1 MSLFDLDSWQEIWA
15 SLSRN
20 KLRALLTACGVFW
33 GIFMLV
39 AMLGMG
45 RGLENG
51 ARKNLGNMTARSV
64 FIWTQRTSMPYRG
77 LQPGRYVRFRND
89 DIQALRQVPG
99 IQYVAPRLQLG
110 GWREGVDVLAGTNS
124 GNFTVM
130 GDLPEF
136 RFIEQF
142 TLVRGRF
149 LNQRDVDDQRK
160 VIVLGDTMR
169 SVLFGDANP
178 LGKYVKVKGVYLMVI
193 GEITT
198 DKTGDEGDRVHST
211 GFVPLTT
218 FQQAFNQR
226 DRVGW
231 FALTT
236 LANAPPEVVE
246 VAAKSALQARHN
258 VHPQDPDAIG
268 SYNVASQIA
277 KVEGL
282 FRGLRAFVWF
292 VGTLTLLAGVL
303 GVSNILLITVKERTR
318 ELGVR
323 KALGATPWA
332 IVSMVL
338 KEAVVLTSLSGYLGL
353 VAGVAAL
360 EGLAKVI
367 QRLPNAPLNQPE
379 IDVKVALAA
388 MLVLVVSGT
397 LAGVV
402 PARHAARISPVEAL
416 RTE

>member
-1 MSLFDLDSWQEIWA
+1 M
-15 SLSRN
+15 
-20 KLRALLTACGVFW
+20 
-33 GIFMLV
+33 
-39 AMLGMG
+39 
-45 RGLENG
+45 
-51 ARKNLGNMTARSV
+51 
-64 FIWTQRTSMPYRG
+64 
-77 LQPGRYVRFRND
+77 RND
-89 DIQALRQVPG
+89 DIKALKQVPG
-99 IQYVAPRLQLG
+99 VEYVAPRLQLG
-110 GWREGVDVLAGTNS
+110 GWREGVDLVAGTKS

-130 GDLPEF
+130 GDMPEF
-136 RFIEQF
+136 RYVEPF
-142 TLVRGRF
+142 TLLRGRF

-160 VIVLGDTMR
+160 VIVLGDQVR
-169 SVLFGDANP
+169 NVLFGDQNP
-178 LGKYVKVKGVYLMVI
+178 LGQYVKVKGVYLMVI

-198 DKTGDEGDRVHST
+198 DKTGDDGDRVHST
-211 GFVPLTT
+211 AFVPFST

-236 LANAPPEVVE
+236 KANAPPEVVE
-246 VAAKSALQARHN
+246 AAAKSALQARHS
-258 VHPQDPDAIG
+258 VHPEDQDAIG
-268 SYNVASQIA
+268 SYNAAQQIA

-282 FRGLRAFVWF
+282 FSGLRAFVWF

-323 KALGATPWA
+323 KALGATPWV

-367 QRLPNAPLNQPE
+367 ERLPNAPLNQPE
-379 IDVKVALAA
+379 IDLKVALGA
-388 MLVLVVSGT
+388 MLVLVLSGT